1 MLASRIF
8 FFSFFCFFSLCLSNS
23 PYSDISTLLSFKA
36 SVTGSSDSLSSW
48 VNSTDPCFDS
58 WGGVTCNPSTHRVIK
73 LVLEDLDLTGAA
85 EVLSRLTELRLLS
98 LKNNLLS
105 SSNLNLSSWPHLK
118 HLYLSHNRFTGTFPS
133 GVSSLR
139 HLRRVDLSHNAFEG
153 EIPMAELTRLPYLLT
168 LRLEDNRFTGT
179 LYSLNSSSQS
189 ILDFNVSNNQL
200 SGQIP
205 AWMSRFGGSSF
216 ARNKNL
222 CGRPLPSDCSNRTVE
237 PEQPPR
243 SRTRSSRVVTVIV
256 IVIFDAVAIL
266 VAVVTVTWCCYR
278 RKRRSLRN
286 GGGGVHKEV
295 VKKRGN
301 RKGDYGGA
309 RDGGDVE
316 EMVMFEGCNKGFR
329 NVGDLLKSSAELLG
343 KGCVGPTYKVVLDGG
358 DVVAV
363 KRIRERKKKREVDE
377 WLGVIG
383 GLRHSNIV
391 SIRAY
396 CNGKDELF
404 LVYDYL
410 PHGSLHSL
418 LHGSRGPGRM
428 PVDWNKRLKLASDS
442 AKGLAFLHGYNKV
455 HLFHG
460 HLSSSNIVVDQS
472 GNACI
477 SDIGV
482 HQLFHTPFF
491 INDAYNAP
499 ELKFNNN
506 NNYSQRKFWQ
516 RCDVYSF
523 GVVLLEILT
532 GKMAKGDGELGIVK
546 WVQMMGQDESAWE
559 VFDFELIMDKEME
572 EEMRALLQVALLCLA
587 PLPKD
592 RPNMSIVHRM
602 IEDIRTKGSI
612 DGCANSIMNNISSDS
627 SPSQSENTYNF
638 TNS

>member
-1 MLASRIF
+1 M
-8 FFSFFCFFSLCLSNS
+8 
-23 PYSDISTLLSFKA
+23 T
-36 SVTGSSDSLSSW
+36 
-48 VNSTDPCFDS
+48 
-58 WGGVTCNPSTHRVIK
+58 
-73 LVLEDLDLTGAA
+73 
-85 EVLSRLTELRLLS
+85 
-98 LKNNLLS
+98 
-105 SSNLNLSSWPHLK
+105 
-118 HLYLSHNRFTGTFPS
+118 
-133 GVSSLR
+133 
-139 HLRRVDLSHNAFEG
+139 
-153 EIPMAELTRLPYLLT
+153 ELTRLPNLLT

-216 ARNKNL
+216 AGNKNL

-237 PEQPPR
+237 PGQPPR

-266 VAVVTVTWCCYR
+266 VAVVTVTWCCYK

-295 VKKRGN
+295 VTKLGN
-301 RKGDYGGA
+301 RKGDCGGA

-343 KGCVGPTYKVVLDGG
+343 KGCVGSTYKVVLDGG
-358 DVVAV
+358 GVVVV

-418 LHGSRGPGRM
+418 LHGMCSINVLNEIP
-428 PVDWNKRLKLASDS
+428 LLST
-442 AKGLAFLHGYNKV
+442 
-455 HLFHG
+455 LF
-460 HLSSSNIVVDQS
+460 
-472 GNACI
+472 
-477 SDIGV
+477 
-482 HQLFHTPFF
+482 
-491 INDAYNAP
+491 
-499 ELKFNNN
+499 
-506 NNYSQRKFWQ
+506 
-516 RCDVYSF
+516 
-523 GVVLLEILT
+523 
-532 GKMAKGDGELGIVK
+532 
-546 WVQMMGQDESAWE
+546 
-559 VFDFELIMDKEME
+559 
-572 EEMRALLQVALLCLA
+572 
-587 PLPKD
+587 
-592 RPNMSIVHRM
+592 
-602 IEDIRTKGSI
+602 
-612 DGCANSIMNNISSDS
+612 
-627 SPSQSENTYNF
+627 
-638 TNS
+638 